1 MFDSHQKSTG
11 AQYTVTAALL
21 IVAFVFCPLM
31 LLLVWPL
38 NVLSFALT
46 LLCSTVCMSLAC
58 VWWNYSKLTFTAVK
72 KVGVL

>member
-1 MFDSHQKSTG
+1 MFDSQQKSFG

-21 IVAFVFCPLM
+21 IVAFVFCPL
-31 LLLVWPL
+31 LLLAVWPL

-58 VWWNYSKLTFTAVK
+58 VSWNYSKLSMTAVK
-72 KVGVL
+72 KAGLS